1 MTEKT
6 DLKKFIKKNPIGF
19 VYMATG
25 ILMLILGILIM
36 DGYLAP
42 TKELTTAAVF
52 GYFMTLNAGI
62 VMVVSSIKLAVD
74 KHDDE
79 IKKIKRDNRLQDLQ
93 QEKES

>member
-25 ILMLILGILIM
+25 ILMLIFGFLIM

-42 TKELTTAAVF
+42 TKELTTVAVF
-52 GYFMTLNAGI
+52 GYFMILNAGI
-62 VMVVSSIKLAVD
+62 VMLVSSIRLTVD
-74 KHDDE
+74 IHDDE
-79 IKKIKRDNRLQDLQ
+79 IKKIKRDNHLQDLQ
-93 QEKES
+93 QEEEP